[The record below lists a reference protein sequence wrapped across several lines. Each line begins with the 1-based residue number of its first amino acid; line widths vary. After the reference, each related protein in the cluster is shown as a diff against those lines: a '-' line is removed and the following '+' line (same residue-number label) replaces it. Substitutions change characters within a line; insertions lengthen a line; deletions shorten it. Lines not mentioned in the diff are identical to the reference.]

1 MLGTAPEDFRRY
13 HPGGKLGSKLLHVA
27 DLMHTGDALPV
38 VAPDTPMAEAV
49 VVMSEKSFGVAVV
62 AEDGIIKGVIS
73 DGDLRRNVSRRWHS
87 TASDIATP
95 LPVLIRTAWLA
106 ADAVG
111 LMTSEGV
118 TADLVEDDVRSQ
130 VGRAAGGEKGRQ
142 R

>member
-1 MLGTAPEDFRRY
+1 MRISDW
-13 HPGGKLGSKLLHVA
+13 SSDVCSS
-27 DLMHTGDALPV
+27 DLTGDALPV

-73 DGDLRRNVSRRWHS
+73 DGDMRRNVSRLWHS

-95 LPVLIRTAWLA
+95 LPVLIRKDWLA

-111 LMTSEGV
+111 LMTSEGI
-118 TADLVEDDVRSQ
+118 TAALVEDDE
-130 VGRAAGGEKGRQ
+130 GRLIGLLHIHDCLRVA
-142 R
+142 

>member
-49 VVMSEKSFGVAVV
+49 VVMSEQSFGVAVV

-73 DGDLRRNVSRRWHS
+73 AGAIRLNVSRPGLS
-87 TASDIATP
+87 TASVIATSSLFLSHQDWFP
-95 LPVLIRTAWLA
+95 T
-106 ADAVG
+106 
-111 LMTSEGV
+111 E
-118 TADLVEDDVRSQ
+118 
-130 VGRAAGGEKGRQ
+130 
-142 R
+142 